1 MITPTWQRG
10 DVQLYLGD
18 CRELLPHLPKVDA
31 VVTDPP
37 YGMKYDTDL
46 SGFNGWSGKGAKC
59 DPIIGDDTRFDPLPF
74 LSIGK
79 YHLFWGAQYFCHS
92 LPESGGWLV
101 FNKRGKGE
109 SSQIC
114 FGDCELGWADIMQSV
129 RMYSQ
134 TWHGVSRWSLEG
146 RLHPTQKPV
155 GLMEWCIGFTDGQ
168 TILDPFMGS
177 GTTGVAAVKLGRKF
191 IGIEICESYFNI
203 AVRRISEA
211 QDQFALFDPIPP
223 ARAEATLFPS
233 E

>member
-37 YGMKYDTDL
+37 YGIGGYVSSPSKWRRLAGMAPESWDDNTVDL
-46 SGFNGWSGKGAKC
+46 TPLIDAAQIVVIWGANHYSLPPSRGWIAWYKPDAPPSMAQIEFAWTNQ
-59 DPIIGDDTRFDPLPF
+59 DMNARHISY
-74 LSIGK
+74 SIG
-79 YHLFWGAQYFCHS
+79 AT
-92 LPESGGWLV
+92 
-101 FNKRGKGE
+101 NKERTG
-109 SSQIC
+109 
-114 FGDCELGWADIMQSV
+114 
-129 RMYSQ
+129 
-134 TWHGVSRWSLEG
+134 
-146 RLHPTQKPV
+146 HPTQKP
-155 GLMEWCIGFTDGQ
+155 LMVMVRTLDMIPYCE